1 MTTLTVDQA
10 APLLKKEYQD
20 GRLIPFLG
28 AGFSK
33 PLKLPDGSQLIA
45 SLAKK
50 LGFEPDL
57 FELHGRFEQL
67 AEYFAISEPGRLQQL
82 VYEMTRGFDSAEA
95 EALRKK
101 SRAHLALAA
110 LDWRTLYTTNYD
122 QHAEGALQDAGK
134 PVTVLASFADFQGS
148 RPRGACEVIKFHG
161 TLAQPDTIVLT
172 ESSYFQ
178 RMALEA
184 PADQRLRSDLLGNS
198 FLFIGYSFSD
208 FNIRY
213 IWYRMHQLRLQ
224 SQQQQ
229 GHTRVPPRRCF
240 FATHGAGL
248 VQPDILAQWN
258 IDVIQLD
265 PTDKSASVAELLE
278 SIR

>member
-1 MTTLTVDQA
+1 MTTLTVAQA
-10 APLLKKEYQD
+10 APLLKKEHQE

-45 SLAKK
+45 SLAKT

-57 FELHGRFEQL
+57 FDLHGRFEQL
-67 AEYFAISEPGRLQQL
+67 AEYFALSGSGRLQQL
-82 VYEMTRGFDSAEA
+82 VYEMTRSFDSAEA

-101 SRAHLALAA
+101 SRAHQALAA

-122 QHAEGALQDAGK
+122 QHAEGALQDAGRQ
-134 PVTVLASFADFQGS
+134 VAVLASFADFQGA
-148 RPRGACEVIKFHG
+148 RPQGACEVIKFHG

-213 IWYRMHQLRLQ
+213 IWYRMHQLRRQ
-224 SQQQQ
+224 SQQQ
-229 GHTRVPPRRCF
+229 GPTRVPLRRCF

>member
-1 MTTLTVDQA
+1 
-10 APLLKKEYQD
+10 
-20 GRLIPFLG
+20 
-28 AGFSK
+28 
-33 PLKLPDGSQLIA
+33 
-45 SLAKK
+45 
-50 LGFEPDL
+50 
-57 FELHGRFEQL
+57 
-67 AEYFAISEPGRLQQL
+67 
-82 VYEMTRGFDSAEA
+82 MTRSFDSDEA

-101 SRAHLALAA
+101 SRTHQALAA

-122 QHAEGALQDAGK
+122 KHAEGALQDAGK
-134 PVTVLASFADFQGS
+134 KVSVLASFADFQGV
-148 RPRGACEVIKFHG
+148 REPGACEVIKFHG
-161 TLAQPDTIVLT
+161 TLAQPSTIVLT

-184 PADQRLRSDLLGNS
+184 PADQRLRADLLGNS

-213 IWYRMHQLRLQ
+213 IWYRMHQLRVQ
-224 SQQQQ
+224 SQL
-229 GHTRVPPRRCF
+229 GTTHAHARRCF

-265 PTDKSASVAELLE
+265 PTDKSGSVAKLLE